1 MRTGIQ
7 GVLVASTVISCMVD
21 SDNLVTMDSVTD
33 KGHSTQLFFG
43 ELLFITGVG
52 FAREPSKDMTFKLRN
67 EVLN

>member
-21 SDNLVTMDSVTD
+21 SDDLVTIDSVTD
-33 KGHSTQLFFG
+33 KGHSTQFLFG
-43 ELLFITGVG
+43 ELVFITGVG
-52 FAREPSKDMTFKLRN
+52 FARKTSKDMTFKLRK